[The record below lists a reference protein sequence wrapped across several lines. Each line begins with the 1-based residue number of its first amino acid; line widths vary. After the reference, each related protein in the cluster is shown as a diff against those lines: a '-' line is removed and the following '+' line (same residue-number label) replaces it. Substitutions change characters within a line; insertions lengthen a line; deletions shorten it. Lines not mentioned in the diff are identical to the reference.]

1 MALNEE
7 VDALRNLPLFARVA
21 PAKLKLIAFAS
32 KRLTFP
38 EGHELFRQGEP
49 GDVAYIVLEGGADV
63 VVEAPEGEVTV
74 ARLGKNDIIGEM
86 AILMDAPR
94 SATVRATSRLETL
107 EITKELFFRMV
118 EEFPEIAVGVMR
130 ELAQR
135 LDATNAQLRGGREEG

>member
-21 PAKLKLIAFAS
+21 PSKLKLIAFAS
-32 KRLTFP
+32 ERLVFP
-38 EGHELFRQGEP
+38 EGSRLFRQGDP
-49 GDVAYIVLEGGADV
+49 GDVAYIVLEGAADV
-63 VVEAPEGEVTV
+63 VVETPEGELTV

-94 SATVRATSRLETL
+94 TATVRAASRLETL

-118 EEFPEIAVGVMR
+118 EEFPEIAIEVMR
-130 ELAQR
+130 VLAHR
-135 LDATNAQLRGGREEG
+135 LDATNARLRGAGEEG